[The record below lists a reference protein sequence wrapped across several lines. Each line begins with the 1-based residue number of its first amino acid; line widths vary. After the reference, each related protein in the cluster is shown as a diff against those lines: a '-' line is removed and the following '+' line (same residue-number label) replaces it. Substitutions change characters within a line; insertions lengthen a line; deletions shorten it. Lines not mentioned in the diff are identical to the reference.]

1 MWCRPQVIVTPTN
14 GKRQW
19 WSSVVPVSQLL
30 LDREINDAMF
40 FFCPRLAKIKR
51 HVEEHYDEPFTLAQ
65 AAEIA
70 ALEKTYFCKVFRA
83 KVGISFVD
91 WLARERVKRA
101 LLMMTDH
108 DHRITD
114 LAFAVGFGD
123 LRTFE
128 RAFKKCVGLTPR
140 QCKNIVRQHSEAGSS
155 TSQVRWEE
163 IAPTLHD
170 AAL

>member
-1 MWCRPQVIVTPTN
+1 MVA
-14 GKRQW
+14 
-19 WSSVVPVSQLL
+19 SQLL
-30 LDREINDAMF
+30 LGCEINEAIF

-51 HVEEHYDEPFTLAQ
+51 HFEEHFDEPFTLTQ

-70 ALEKTYFCKVFRA
+70 ALEKTYFSKVFKE
-83 KVGISFVD
+83 KVGVSFAD

-101 LLMMTDH
+101 LLMLTDH

-140 QCKNIVRQHSEAGSS
+140 QCKKIVREHSETGST
-155 TSQVRWEE
+155 TSQLRWEE
-163 IAPTLHD
+163 IAPTIHD
-170 AAL
+170 ASL

>member
-1 MWCRPQVIVTPTN
+1 V
-14 GKRQW
+14 
-19 WSSVVPVSQLL
+19 SVSKSL
-30 LDREINDAMF
+30 LDCEINEAMF

-51 HVEEHYDEPFTLAQ
+51 HVDEHYAEPFTLAQ

-70 ALEKTYFCKVFRA
+70 ALEKTYFSKIFRA
-83 KVGISFVD
+83 KVGISFGD

-101 LLMMTDH
+101 LLMLMNH

-114 LAFAVGFGD
+114 LTFAVGFAD

-128 RAFKKCVGLTPR
+128 RAFKKFTGITPR
-140 QCKNIVRQHSEAGSS
+140 ECKSIVRQQSVAGSALS
-155 TSQVRWEE
+155 RLRWEE

>member
-1 MWCRPQVIVTPTN
+1 MPA
-14 GKRQW
+14 
-19 WSSVVPVSQLL
+19 SQLL
-30 LDREINDAMF
+30 LEREINEAMF

-51 HVEEHYDEPFTLAQ
+51 HVDEHYDEPFTLAQ

-70 ALEKTYFCKVFRA
+70 ALEKTYFCKVFHA

-91 WLARERVKRA
+91 WLAGERVKRA
-101 LLMMTDH
+101 LLMMMDH

-128 RAFKKCVGLTPR
+128 RAFKKCVGMTPR
-140 QCKNIVRQHSEAGSS
+140 QCKRIVRQHSEAGSS
-155 TSQVRWEE
+155 EGKVRWEE

>member
-1 MWCRPQVIVTPTN
+1 MVA
-14 GKRQW
+14 
-19 WSSVVPVSQLL
+19 SQLL
-30 LDREINDAMF
+30 LNCEINEAMF
-40 FFCPRLAKIKR
+40 FFCPRLAKIKK
-51 HVEEHYDEPFTLAQ
+51 HFEDHFDEPFTLAQ

-70 ALEKTYFCKVFRA
+70 ALEKIYFGKIFKE

-91 WLARERVKRA
+91 WLTRERIKRA
-101 LLMMTDH
+101 LLMLMDH

-128 RAFKKCVGLTPR
+128 RAFKKCVGMTPR
-140 QCKNIVRQHSEAGSS
+140 QCKHIVRDHAEAGS
-155 TSQVRWEE
+155 TASQLRWEE

-170 AAL
+170 ASL

>member
-1 MWCRPQVIVTPTN
+1 
-14 GKRQW
+14 
-19 WSSVVPVSQLL
+19 VVASQLL
-30 LDREINDAMF
+30 LGCEINEAIF

-51 HVEEHYDEPFTLAQ
+51 HVEEHFDEPFTLAQ

-70 ALEKTYFCKVFRA
+70 ALEKTYFSKVFKE
-83 KVGISFVD
+83 KVGVSFVD
-91 WLARERVKRA
+91 WLARERIKRA
-101 LLMMTDH
+101 VLMLMDH

-128 RAFKKCVGLTPR
+128 RAFKKCVGITPR
-140 QCKNIVRQHSEAGSS
+140 ECKNVVRQHSETGS
-155 TSQVRWEE
+155 TAKPLRWEE

>member
-1 MWCRPQVIVTPTN
+1 MVASQV
-14 GKRQW
+14 
-19 WSSVVPVSQLL
+19 L
-30 LDREINDAMF
+30 LDCEINEAMF
-40 FFCPRLAKIKR
+40 FFCPRLAKIKG
-51 HVEEHYDEPFTLAQ
+51 HFEEHFDEPFTLAQ

-70 ALEKTYFCKVFRA
+70 ALEKTYFSKVFKE
-83 KVGISFVD
+83 KVGVSFVD
-91 WLARERVKRA
+91 WLARERIKRA
-101 LLMMTDH
+101 VLMLMDH

-128 RAFKKCVGLTPR
+128 RAFKKCVGITPR
-140 QCKNIVRQHSEAGSS
+140 ECKRIVRSHAEASASGR
-155 TSQVRWEE
+155 QLCWEE

>member
-1 MWCRPQVIVTPTN
+1 MVA
-14 GKRQW
+14 
-19 WSSVVPVSQLL
+19 SQLL
-30 LDREINDAMF
+30 LGCEINEAIF

-51 HVEEHYDEPFTLAQ
+51 HVEEHFDEPFTLAQ

-70 ALEKTYFCKVFRA
+70 ALEKTYFSKVFKE
-83 KVGISFVD
+83 KVGVSFVD
-91 WLARERVKRA
+91 WLARERIKRA
-101 LLMMTDH
+101 VLMLMDH

-128 RAFKKCVGLTPR
+128 RAFKKYVGITPR
-140 QCKNIVRQHSEAGSS
+140 QCKNIVRQHSETGS
-155 TSQVRWEE
+155 TPSQLRWEE

-170 AAL
+170 ATL

>member
-1 MWCRPQVIVTPTN
+1 MAA
-14 GKRQW
+14 
-19 WSSVVPVSQLL
+19 SQLL
-30 LDREINDAMF
+30 LNCEVNEAIF

-51 HVEEHYDEPFTLAQ
+51 HVDQHFDQPFTLTQ

-70 ALEKTYFCKVFRA
+70 ALEKIYFSKIFKE

-91 WLARERVKRA
+91 WLTRERIKRA
-101 LLMMTDH
+101 LLMLMDH

-128 RAFKKCVGLTPR
+128 RAFKKCVGMTPR
-140 QCKNIVRQHSEAGSS
+140 QCKSIVREHSETGS
-155 TSQVRWEE
+155 TASQLRWEE

-170 AAL
+170 ASV

>member
-1 MWCRPQVIVTPTN
+1 
-14 GKRQW
+14 
-19 WSSVVPVSQLL
+19 
-30 LDREINDAMF
+30 MF

-51 HVEEHYDEPFTLAQ
+51 HVDEHYAEPFTLTQ

-70 ALEKTYFCKVFRA
+70 ALEKTYFSRVFKE

-91 WLARERVKRA
+91 WLGRERIKRA
-101 LLMMTDH
+101 VLMLMDH
-108 DHRITD
+108 DHRISD

-128 RAFKKCVGLTPR
+128 RTFKKCVGLTAR
-140 QCKNIVRQHSEAGSS
+140 QCKNIVREHSETGS
-155 TSQVRWEE
+155 TASQLRWEE

-170 AAL
+170 VSL

>member
-1 MWCRPQVIVTPTN
+1 M
-14 GKRQW
+14 
-19 WSSVVPVSQLL
+19 PVSQSLL
-30 LDREINDAMF
+30 NAEINEAMF

-51 HVEEHYDEPFTLAQ
+51 HVDEHYGEPFTLAQ

-101 LLMMTDH
+101 LIMLVNH

-114 LAFAVGFGD
+114 LAFAVGFAD
-123 LRTFE
+123 LRTFQ
-128 RAFKKCVGLTPR
+128 RAFKKWVGVTPR
-140 QCKNIVRQHSEAGSS
+140 ECKSIVRSHAEANAPRN
-155 TSQVRWEE
+155 QLRWEE

>member
-1 MWCRPQVIVTPTN
+1 LVV
-14 GKRQW
+14 
-19 WSSVVPVSQLL
+19 VVPKLL
-30 LDREINDAMF
+30 LGDQVNESMF

-51 HVEEHYDEPFTLAQ
+51 HVDKRYDEPFTLAQ

-70 ALEKTYFCKVFRA
+70 ALEKTYFCRVFRE

-91 WLARERVKRA
+91 WLARERIKRA
-101 LLMMTDH
+101 LLMLMNH

-114 LAFAVGFGD
+114 LAFTVGFGD

-128 RAFKKCVGLTPR
+128 RAFKKFTGVTPR
-140 QCKNIVRQHSEAGSS
+140 ECKNVVRHYLDPGAVGRPL
-155 TSQVRWEE
+155 RWEE

-170 AAL
+170 EAL

>member
-1 MWCRPQVIVTPTN
+1 VAA
-14 GKRQW
+14 
-19 WSSVVPVSQLL
+19 SQLL
-30 LDREINDAMF
+30 LNCEINEAMF

-51 HVEEHYDEPFTLAQ
+51 HVDEHFDEPFTLTQ

-70 ALEKTYFCKVFRA
+70 ALEKTYFSKIFKD

-91 WLARERVKRA
+91 WLGRERIKRA
-101 LLMMTDH
+101 VLMLMEH

-114 LAFAVGFGD
+114 LAFAVGFAD

-128 RAFKKCVGLTPR
+128 RAFKKCVGITPR
-140 QCKNIVRQHSEAGSS
+140 QCKNIVRQHSQTGSTAGEL
-155 TSQVRWEE
+155 RWIE

-170 AAL
+170 ASL

>member
-1 MWCRPQVIVTPTN
+1 M
-14 GKRQW
+14 
-19 WSSVVPVSQLL
+19 PVSQSL
-30 LDREINDAMF
+30 LDCEVNEAMF

-51 HVEEHYDEPFTLAQ
+51 HVDEHYDEPFTLTQ

-70 ALEKTYFCKVFRA
+70 GLERTYFCKVFHA

-101 LLMMTDH
+101 LLKLMDH

-114 LAFAVGFGD
+114 LAFAVGFED
-123 LRTFE
+123 LRTFQ
-128 RAFKKCVGLTPR
+128 RAFKKVVGVTPR
-140 QCKNIVRQHSEAGSS
+140 ECKKVVRSHVEGVGAQANL
-155 TSQVRWEE
+155 RWEE

-170 AAL
+170 EAL

>member
-1 MWCRPQVIVTPTN
+1 LLA
-14 GKRQW
+14 
-19 WSSVVPVSQLL
+19 SQTL

-51 HVEEHYDEPFTLAQ
+51 HVDEHYAEPFTLAD
-65 AAEIA
+65 AAQIA
-70 ALEKTYFCKVFRA
+70 ALEKIYFSKIFKE

-91 WLARERVKRA
+91 WLARERIKRA
-101 LLMMTDH
+101 LLMLLNH

-140 QCKNIVRQHSEAGSS
+140 QCKHIVREHSETGS
-155 TSQVRWEE
+155 TASQLRWEE

-170 AAL
+170 ASL